1 MRIAPLLAACLL
13 PCLLVVGGC
22 ALLPD
27 HELHQFRKVG
37 HGMTAEQVTNLMGAP
52 THLDVP
58 VAMKEGDKLTQF
70 YIWETKR
77 ERFVVG
83 FQEGKVVNSGYS
95 AK

>member
-1 MRIAPLLAACLL
+1 
-13 PCLLVVGGC
+13 
-22 ALLPD
+22 
-27 HELHQFRKVG
+27 
-37 HGMTAEQVTNLMGAP
+37 MTAEQVTNLMGAP